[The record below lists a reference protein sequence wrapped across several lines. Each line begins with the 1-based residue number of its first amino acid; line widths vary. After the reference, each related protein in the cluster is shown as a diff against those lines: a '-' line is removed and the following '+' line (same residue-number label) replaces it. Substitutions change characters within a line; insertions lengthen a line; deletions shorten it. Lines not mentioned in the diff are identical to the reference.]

1 MVELLS
7 AERVLLGIEPA
18 DKHALLSAV
27 ADVFATDDPTLSARA
42 VLQVLEDR
50 ERLASTGAGS
60 GVAIPHGR
68 LGALSEMRAV
78 LAIIP
83 RGVEFDAIDGDPVT
97 LVVAILGP
105 LNQPSAHLKALARVS
120 RAVRDEGVRAALLAS
135 ESVAAVMSTLSAN
148 AGRF

>member
-1 MVELLS
+1 
-7 AERVLLGIEPA
+7 
-18 DKHALLSAV
+18 
-27 ADVFATDDPTLSARA
+27 
-42 VLQVLEDR
+42 
-50 ERLASTGAGS
+50 
-60 GVAIPHGR
+60 
-68 LGALSEMRAV
+68 MRAV